1 MRIDFIEN
9 KYGHFAVSARY
20 LLMSFKHLGLGV
32 WGIARLFHE
41 KVVKRYP
48 LAIILAV
55 ILSSIVSCTVQ
66 IGKARAERDSIS
78 RELYVTQQKLDRLNV
93 R

>member
-20 LLMSFKHLGLGV
+20 LLMSFKHFGLGV
-32 WGIARLFHE
+32 SDLARLFHE

-48 LAIILAV
+48 LAIILVV
-55 ILSSIVSCTVQ
+55 ILSSIIFCTVQ
-66 IGKARAERDSIS
+66 IGKARAERDHLG
-78 RELYVTQQKLDRLNV
+78 RELYITQQKLDSLNV

>member
-1 MRIDFIEN
+1 MNIDFTEN

-48 LAIILAV
+48 LAIILV
-55 ILSSIVSCTVQ
+55 VMLSSIIFCTVQ
-66 IGKARAERDSIS
+66 IGKAMAERDHLG
-78 RELYVTQQKLDRLNV
+78 RELYITQQKLDSLNV